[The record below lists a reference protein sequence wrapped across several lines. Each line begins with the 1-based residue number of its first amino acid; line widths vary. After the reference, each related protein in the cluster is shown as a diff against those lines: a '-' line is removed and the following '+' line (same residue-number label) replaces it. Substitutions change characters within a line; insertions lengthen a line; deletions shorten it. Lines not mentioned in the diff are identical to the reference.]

1 MPILHVDKLRSGE
14 ASEDEYTVVETIR
27 LPRWGTDAAFTVVGH
42 PHPRIEGEEKV
53 TGRARYAYDI
63 RLPGLLY
70 ARVLRSPLPH
80 ARIRRIDTSRAAAL
94 PGGIEETA
102 QGLTIG
108 ALATLTE
115 IETHA
120 QIRRRYAALAEA
132 AAATPQLRNMA
143 TLGGNLL
150 QRPRCW
156 YFRNSRL
163 SCWLKGGEECPAYAG
178 ENQFHALFGGGPCYA
193 VHPSDLASA
202 LLALDA
208 QVHLRGRGGER
219 MLPLAEFFALP
230 AAERR
235 TETVIGR
242 DELLLSVRIP
252 PLPGG
257 TRSTYLKAMD
267 RKVWAFALVG
277 VAAVARVGGQTGRRL
292 EDARLTLSGVAPIP
306 WRAGVAELELIGAD
320 ASPELFARAAET
332 ALVGAEVLDHNAYKL
347 PLVKTLIR
355 RALKR
360 LAEDAIAGS

>member
-1 MPILHVDKLRSGE
+1 MKPFE
-14 ASEDEYTVVETIR
+14 YASPPTIDEVITLLGQDRDGATR
-27 LPRWGTDAAFTVVGH
+27 PLAGGTDLLPLMKADVAA
-42 PHPRIEGEEKV
+42 PS
-53 TGRARYAYDI
+53 
-63 RLPGLLY
+63 RLVNIKRL
-70 ARVLRSPLPH
+70 AE
-80 ARIRRIDTSRAAAL
+80 L

-115 IETHA
+115 IETHP

-132 AAATPQLRNMA
+132 AAVAATPQLRNMA

-156 YFRNSRL
+156 YFRNLRL

-193 VHPSDLASA
+193 VHPSDLAPA

-208 QVHLRGRGGER
+208 QVRLRGRGGER

-252 PLPGG
+252 PLPDG

-292 EDARLTLSGVAPIP
+292 EDARLTLSGVAPIA
-306 WRAGVAELELIGAD
+306 WRAGVAERELIGAKMRSQAPD
-320 ASPELFARAAET
+320 LAP
-332 ALVGAEVLDHNAYKL
+332 
-347 PLVKTLIR
+347 PLIH
-355 RALKR
+355 A
-360 LAEDAIAGS
+360 